1 MSKNWFEQIQNVMQ
15 ASTSI
20 NLTRLATDALAEIYL
35 EVQSQG
41 MLSTLNAAIDQGM
54 VRAEVLEC
62 AAYLLTH
69 HRITDVDEAIEYYR
83 SIADVV
89 TQYPDLIYVVN
100 RARLTSF
107 KNVDVD
113 IPIDRD
119 FQASVGLMLIEGY
132 YPRDTTLKAE
142 SIEGRVPHIKEMLRL
157 LDNEH
162 MAIQRTISLNSLRR
176 FVIEAPY
183 APERP
188 AHLQLRQLAFNGAIT
203 SSEES
208 REMLES
214 AMKRLLGLKPPT
226 PGDFASELER
236 LELNPNYLEKY
247 LLRDYA
253 FMLPQMH
260 KELGEEDAA
269 AEQYLSRPESSE
281 IFNQFRVFLESHR
294 LDVPEMVWTLY
305 ANKTPSQ
312 AMECAER
319 HPDNHDYASQ
329 SMVEML
335 AEADQY
341 GGIEGSQ
348 GVFATQWLK
357 SLTPDEALALK
368 LEDKYILKLYSI
380 RGEKALLRNVKTAQV
395 RDQAI
400 GIDLG
405 L

>member
-1 MSKNWFEQIQNVMQ
+1 MSKNWFEQIQNVKQ

-20 NLTRLATDALAEIYL
+20 NLTKVARDALSEIYL

-41 MLSTLNAAIDQGM
+41 MLSSLSAAIDQGM
-54 VRAEVLEC
+54 ARVEVLEC
-62 AAYLLTH
+62 AAYLLTQ
-69 HRITDVDEAIEYYR
+69 HRITDVDEAIKYYQ

-119 FQASVGLMLIEGY
+119 FQAAVGLMLAEG
-132 YPRDTTLKAE
+132 YPRDAHFKLE
-142 SIEGRVPHIKEMLRL
+142 SAEGRVPQIKEMLRL
-157 LDNEH
+157 LDNEQ
-162 MAIQRTISLNSLRR
+162 MAIQRTISLDTLRR
-176 FVIEAPY
+176 NVIEAPY

-188 AHLQLRQLAFNGAIT
+188 AHLELRQLAFNGANT

-214 AMKRLLGLKPPT
+214 VIKRLLGLKPPK
-226 PGDFASELER
+226 PADFSAELER
-236 LELNPNYLEKY
+236 LELNPIYLQKY
-247 LLRDYA
+247 LQRDYS
-253 FMLPQMH
+253 FMLPQVH
-260 KELGEEDAA
+260 KELGEEDST
-269 AEQYLSRPESSE
+269 AEQYLSRPETLE
-281 IFNQFRVFLESHR
+281 IFNQFRAFLAKHGMDGVET
-294 LDVPEMVWTLY
+294 VWTLY

-312 AMECAER
+312 ALECAER
-319 HPDNHDYASQ
+319 HPLNRDYASQ
-329 SMVEML
+329 SMLEML
-335 AEADQY
+335 TEADKY
-341 GGIEGSQ
+341 GGVEGSQ

-357 SLTPDEALALK
+357 SLAPDEALALK
-368 LEDKYILKLYSI
+368 LEDKCILKLYAI
-380 RGEKALLRNVKTAQV
+380 RGEKALLRNVKAAQF

-400 GIDLG
+400 GMDLG